1 MASADIFKGMFSTPE
16 QLRAKRVDE
25 LINQRNQI
33 NQMGGSMSQLLGQVA
48 AGGGATG
55 AMMAELAGNVFG
67 MKTAE
72 EAKAEKVNSIMSG
85 VNWMDDASVTGAVS
99 QFVKM
104 GEPEAALRVKEYA
117 DAERKRALEEE
128 VAGMEKTRLSGT
140 IADEQTA
147 REEAARLKAAEA
159 NLAKVYR
166 TADPK
171 TPAGRKAIQDA
182 IAQVDTIKAI
192 QTGINWQNQDIA
204 QQRNTREA
212 AAQAHRIAMDMNAD
226 KRSGTIH
233 QLDTQLKQ
241 LNIDAK
247 QREGNMPMFK
257 TISVMVKQPVLDFSG
272 QPTGQ
277 FEDVNRQV
285 TVVLNEQGEY
295 TLPSGINQELEAQL
309 GLRTPAA
316 TSTSTS
322 TDTTAPPSVRDPAT
336 GNDPTLQGKT
346 LTEAEKQNPRVQ
358 AVIQKQRDIST
369 RLNETVDD
377 FLDPT
382 MSKVAA
388 ATYKRFG
395 TRQPQFD
402 NPEWVAMVKR
412 FFPTAYKKYVT
423 RGLIQE

>member
-1 MASADIFKGMFSTPE
+1 MASADIFKGMFSTPD
-16 QLRAKRVDE
+16 QLRAKRIDE
-25 LINQRNQI
+25 LMNQRNQI

-55 AMMAELAGNVFG
+55 AMMAELAGQTFG

-117 DAERKRALEEE
+117 DAERKRALDEE
-128 VAGMEKTRLSGT
+128 VSRLDKQRLTGT
-140 IADEQTA
+140 ISDEQTA
-147 REEAARLKAAEA
+147 REEAARLKTAEA
-159 NLAKVYR
+159 NLAKVYK

-182 IAQVDTIKAI
+182 IAQVDTLKAI

-212 AAQAHRIAMDMNAD
+212 ASQAHRIAMDLNAD
-226 KRSGTIH
+226 KRSGAAA
-233 QLDTQLKQ
+233 QLDNQLKE
-241 LNIDAK
+241 LNIEAK

-257 TISVMVKQPVLDFSG
+257 TLSVMVKKPILDFSG

-285 TVVLNEQGEY
+285 TVVLNEQGQY
-295 TLPSGINQELEAQL
+295 ALPAGINQELQEQL
-309 GLRTPAA
+309 GLAVPAA
-316 TSTSTS
+316 TPASSSDDSATSV
-322 TDTTAPPSVRDPAT
+322 SVRDPAA
-336 GNDPTLQGKT
+336 GSDPTLQGKT
-346 LTEAEKQNPRVQ
+346 LTAEEKKNPRVQ
-358 AVIQKQRDIST
+358 AEIQKQRDVST
-369 RLNETVDD
+369 RLNETIDD

-395 TRQPQFD
+395 SRTPQFD
-402 NPEWVAMVKR
+402 NPEWVAMVRR
-412 FFPTAYKKYVT
+412 FFPEAYKKYKA
-423 RGLIQE
+423 RGLL